1 VNFAP
6 GHLINFI
13 NVILVGVSWGQN
25 TSSHSSNLTLSILAL
40 PYYVQKQGRA
50 FLYINY
56 IVGGDFLGRI
66 QNRKE
71 QKLYRN
77 EQLSSLGR
85 RILTTFDYIGS
96 GKIGLLVVL
105 YFPDISRKEM
115 EL

>member
-1 VNFAP
+1 M
-6 GHLINFI
+6 LS
-13 NVILVGVSWGQN
+13 LL
-25 TSSHSSNLTLSILAL
+25 HSKARE
-40 PYYVQKQGRA
+40 G
-50 FLYINY
+50 FLYISHY
-56 IVGGDFLGRI
+56 KGGDFLGRI

-96 GKIGLLVVL
+96 GKTGLLVVL

>member
-1 VNFAP
+1 M
-6 GHLINFI
+6 LS
-13 NVILVGVSWGQN
+13 LL
-25 TSSHSSNLTLSILAL
+25 HSKARE
-40 PYYVQKQGRA
+40 G
-50 FLYINY
+50 FLYISHY
-56 IVGGDFLGRI
+56 KGGDFLGRI

-96 GKIGLLVVL
+96 GKIGMLVVL